1 MIKLEI
7 FLHALEFSLGDMLEK
22 WCDSERTLR
31 EDDKTAAEMAVL
43 ARLFARVPTA
53 LAINLCCALGTVAAL
68 GLEVEPALLAAWFG
82 TMVLVLW
89 ARYSGWRRFQRRGSD
104 PRDVGRWQRQF
115 AVGAGATGFV
125 WGLAWFPFYSPD
137 AEVASLFL
145 PFMMAGVTGGSLVIL
160 TGNMPAFC
168 SFLFAAMIPIL
179 IRLGIEGDAQH
190 LIMGAMTLVY
200 MAGLTLLAR
209 PMSQSLVSSVHLASM
224 NEKLIRQLQ
233 EKSSQLQATFDH
245 VNQGVAVFDHFGRL
259 LTWNPRHREL
269 HGYPIHLYRPGTHL
283 RQFLD
288 QDLARSER
296 TIGGELDPKALAEPL
311 APARFQQS
319 GAEGRA
325 LAVERNAMPGGGF
338 VSTSTDI
345 TEHKRVEARML
356 HLAQHDPLTDLP
368 NRLLFQ
374 DRLQQAMARS
384 TRTGSPIA
392 VVVMD
397 LDGFKAINDAEGHRV
412 GDEALKALARRL
424 RTGLRE
430 SDTVARIGG
439 DEFALILPDLTAST
453 AAVRIGEKL
462 LANVETPLKVEDRY
476 LDLRVSL
483 GIAMFPS
490 DADTAEML
498 MQFADLAMYRAKRA
512 GGGSISLARP
522 LARRQ
527 RARRPVTPQS
537 ETKTRAV
544 GS

>member
-1 MIKLEI
+1 M
-7 FLHALEFSLGDMLEK
+7 FDRWPDREK
-22 WCDSERTLR
+22 TLR
-31 EDDKTAAEMAVL
+31 QDDKTAAEMAVL
-43 ARLFARVPTA
+43 VRLFARVPAA

-68 GLEVEPALLAAWFG
+68 SLEVETPLLAGWFG
-82 TMVLVLW
+82 AMILVLW
-89 ARYSGWRRFQRRGSD
+89 ARYSGWRRFQRRASE
-104 PRDVGRWQRQF
+104 PRDVGSWQRQF
-115 AVGAGATGFV
+115 AAGAGAGGFV
-125 WGLAWFPFYSPD
+125 WGLAWLLFYAPD
-137 AEVASLFL
+137 TQVASLFL
-145 PFMMAGVTGGSLVIL
+145 PFMMAGMTGGSLVIL
-160 TGNMPAFC
+160 TGNMPAFY
-168 SFLFAAMIPIL
+168 SFLFGAMIPIL
-179 IRLGIEGDAQH
+179 IRLGIEGDVPH
-190 LIMGAMTLVY
+190 LIMTAMTVVY
-200 MAGLTLLAR
+200 MAGLILFAR
-209 PMSQSLVSSVHLASM
+209 PMSQSMISSVHLASM
-224 NEKLIRQLQ
+224 NEKLIQQLQ
-233 EKSSQLQATFDH
+233 VKSSQLQATFDH
-245 VNQGVAVFDHFGRL
+245 VNQGVAVFDRFGRL
-259 LTWNPRHREL
+259 MTWNPRHREL

-283 RQFLD
+283 RQFMD

-296 TIGGELDPKALAEPL
+296 TAGADLDPKALAEPL

-325 LAVERNAMPGGGF
+325 LAVERNSMPGGGF

-384 TRTGSPIA
+384 TRTGSPVA
-392 VVVMD
+392 VIVMD
-397 LDGFKAINDAEGHRV
+397 LDGFKTINDTEGHRV

-424 RTGLRE
+424 RFGLRE

-439 DEFALILPDLTAST
+439 DEFALVLPDLTAST

-490 DADTAEML
+490 DADSAGML
-498 MQFADLAMYRAKRA
+498 MQYADLAMYRAKRA

-527 RARRPVTPQS
+527 RAKRPATPQN

-544 GS
+544 GT